1 MAVFLCKNNCRSLLP
16 EGKVRALFRLG
27 YCTQGTTFLEP
38 HRLSAGRKAMPNA
51 PRPSLNRL
59 PRPFDPSILAR
70 AIIALP
76 LMEAIQEEL
85 AVTANFKNGHEAAV
99 LDHDAALFYEPDF
112 PGGEAAAYEAVLPL
126 LQEAAAELKAEGA
139 QRIDPPDPAIDKDVS
154 LARLDGAVLRLLL
167 SLDQEQEH
175 RAIKRSWPTLFE
187 VIIDVNLAFKPR
199 VDAAAAQGGVDV
211 EPDARKA
218 AKELIAKHIETA
230 KQNLGV
236 TDSYQVVD
244 RLKTGLSNQYVF
256 ARLDGR
262 VIQELV
268 KVDEE
273 FAKATAEQERVAG
286 LTPEKEIS
294 AQPTAKQK
302 GKGKA
307 ASKAVAAP
315 PAAPPSLTRFRAI
328 FHIWPDFV
336 IQSCIYRSQATIK
349 ADAAQR
355 AFTAFGKDITWAV
368 MDSGIDKDHPHFAK
382 HKNIDPASPYH
393 ADYTGV
399 AGAGIDSALT
409 DTFGHGTHVAGI
421 IAGEQNS
428 ADHVDPI
435 NLLAVS
441 RELDANGQPLA
452 QKQTLEAVSGMAPKC
467 QLVSMKVLDKFGQGS
482 SSNLMAAIA
491 QIQSING
498 HGRELHIHG
507 VNISLGYPFE
517 PKWFACGYSPL
528 CVEINRLVKSGVV
541 VVITAGNTGYGVLST
556 SEGASEAAL
565 DLTIN
570 DPGNAEYAIT
580 VGSTHRD
587 MPHMYGVSYFSSKGP
602 TGDGRL
608 KPDLL
613 APGEKI
619 VSCAAKGSKLAQKE
633 AGAKPTDPDDQT
645 CRYLETSGTSMAA
658 PHVSGAIAAFLSIRR
673 EYIGEPE
680 KVKAIFTSTATD
692 LGRDRNFQGAGVI
705 DLMRAIQSV

>member
-1 MAVFLCKNNCRSLLP
+1 M
-16 EGKVRALFRLG
+16 
-27 YCTQGTTFLEP
+27 
-38 HRLSAGRKAMPNA
+38 
-51 PRPSLNRL
+51 
-59 PRPFDPSILAR
+59 
-70 AIIALP
+70 
-76 LMEAIQEEL
+76 
-85 AVTANFKNGHEAAV
+85 
-99 LDHDAALFYEPDF
+99 
-112 PGGEAAAYEAVLPL
+112 
-126 LQEAAAELKAEGA
+126 
-139 QRIDPPDPAIDKDVS
+139 
-154 LARLDGAVLRLLL
+154 VLRLLL
-167 SLDQEQEH
+167 SLDQEQE
-175 RAIKRSWPTLFE
+175 RPAIKRSWLTLFE

-199 VDAAAAQGGVDV
+199 VDAVAIQGPVKT
-211 EPDARKA
+211 EPDTRKA
-218 AKELIAKHIETA
+218 AKDLIEKHIETA

-236 TDSYQVVD
+236 DDPSQTVD
-244 RLKTGLSNQYVF
+244 RLKTDLSNQYVF
-256 ARLDGR
+256 ARLEGK

-268 KVDEE
+268 QVDGRAAAE
-273 FAKATAEQERVAG
+273 TAEKERVAG
-286 LTPEKEIS
+286 LTPEKEVA
-294 AQPTAKQK
+294 AQPAAKSK
-302 GKGKA
+302 GKGKTA
-307 ASKAVAAP
+307 AKLADPPLTVAP
-315 PAAPPSLTRFRAI
+315 DLTRFRAI

-355 AFTAFGKDITWAV
+355 AFTAFGKGITWAV

-399 AGAGIDSALT
+399 PGAGIDTALT
-409 DTFGHGTHVAGI
+409 DQFGHGTHVAGI
-421 IAGEQNS
+421 IAGEQS
-428 ADHVDPI
+428 LADGTDPL
-435 NLLAVS
+435 NLLSVS
-441 RELDANGQPLA
+441 RELDANGQLAA
-452 QKQTLEAVSGMAPKC
+452 QKVTLEAIGGMAPKC
-467 QLVSMKVLDKFGQGS
+467 QLVSMKVLDRFGQGS
-482 SSNLMAAIA
+482 SSNLIAAIA

-541 VVITAGNTGYGVLST
+541 VVIAAGNTGYGVLST
-556 SEGASEAAL
+556 SEGASEAAM

-587 MPHMYGVSYFSSKGP
+587 MPHIYGVSYFSSKGP

-608 KPDLL
+608 KPDLI

-619 VSCAAKGSKLAQKE
+619 VSCAAKGSKLAAKE
-633 AGAKPTDPDDQT
+633 AGAKPDDPPEQT

-673 EYIGEPE
+673 EFIGDPE
-680 KVKAIFTSTATD
+680 RVKSIFTSTATD
-692 LGRDRNFQGAGVI
+692 LGRDRNFQGAGLI